1 MSFFFGF
8 GTLDKGFFFLEL
20 EYPAGVFNH
29 VFLPFWV
36 FVRFQHDRSVF
47 GCDLSRAWKINFWG
61 VWGVVVGQH
70 SLILRALWC
79 MAGGLIVKKS
89 PEKGAV
95 SSSRGSRNSSK
106 HRWAKWR
113 NTAVTLTSSL
123 TDVRTRRQPKAR
135 ASRSASSLVT
145 DDRIY
150 RPFTIFLDLLL
161 HFCILKWH

>member
-1 MSFFFGF
+1 MSFFGF
-8 GTLDKGFFFLEL
+8 DYKGTAFFEL

-36 FVRFQHDRSVF
+36 FVRFQYDRSVF
-47 GCDLSRAWKINFWG
+47 GCDLIRAWKTKLFEF
-61 VWGVVVGQH
+61 VRTVGGKH

-79 MAGGLIVKKS
+79 IAGCLIVKKS
-89 PEKGAV
+89 PENGPV

-135 ASRSASSLVT
+135 ASRSASSLQKSDKWQNIGRRVLT
-145 DDRIY
+145 D
-150 RPFTIFLDLLL
+150 
-161 HFCILKWH
+161 